1 MCEPVPGNN
10 NNNNLIQKMT
20 HKMLKLQVNIKIK
33 ESYSIKLLKNGQRH
47 MQMRIFS
54 KKKLV
59 D

>member
-10 NNNNLIQKMT
+10 NYLIQKMT
-20 HKMLKLQVNIKIK
+20 RKMLKLQVNIKIK